1 MTDEFSQRRGWHNPE
16 DIKEL
21 AAALA
26 VAQGNIDNV
35 KKDRTNPH
43 FKSNYATLGSVWDT
57 IRDELS
63 KNGLAVV
70 QLPTSAPAGSVGL
83 LTRLIHKSGQSLEE
97 VFFMPVAQVNNP
109 QAVGSALT
117 YARRYALMALV
128 GIAPEDDD
136 GNAAKAA
143 PKASN
148 GSVAPPGEVD
158 WAAASADMLA
168 VAKKS
173 KEASIVRGMFAKVRN
188 STMPEPGKTQ
198 LLAGMDSIIRELEK
212 KEGK

>member
-1 MTDEFSQRRGWHNPE
+1 MASEEYSQRRGWHNPE

-35 KKDRTNPH
+35 KKDRINPH

-97 VFFMPVAQVNNP
+97 VFYMPVAQANNP

-136 GNAAKAA
+136 GNAAKTA
-143 PKASN
+143 PKAKSD
-148 GSVAPPGEVD
+148 APSQEFD
-158 WAAASADMLA
+158 WAKASEDMLV
-168 VAKKS
+168 VAKKE
-173 KEASIVRGMFAKVRN
+173 KDASNVRGMFAKVRN
-188 STMPEPGKTQ
+188 SPMPEPGKMQ
-198 LLAGMDSIIRELEK
+198 LLTSLETIIRDLEK
-212 KEGK
+212 KDK